1 MKIIKKFKMLVVAVF
16 LFFIVGNV
24 SAATTITVDNGQ
36 LLESDPQSYLVTNT
50 GELRVDGIQ
59 TGDALSAY
67 RILDT
72 YYNESTNQISYD
84 FTDDFKGFLAQ
95 SSTYRDMT
103 VETYQGLTSGSIT
116 SGSTTSQS
124 TLDALASAYAAYIKK
139 NTVTASATALNVS
152 GNTASATLPAG
163 AYLVLPTET
172 TRIYA
177 VMVGNIEFKA
187 EDNAWNLENVT
198 IVAKV
203 SDARVDKKVGT
214 TSNSEGSFGIMD
226 TINYYIT
233 ATVPQYP
240 TNATNKTFVVT
251 DTMSAGLTFNGIESI
266 TIYDGETQLNVSSDG
281 RVMDSS
287 MSNPVGM
294 IEVSGQVITFDFILD
309 NVKSTTLKIS
319 YRARLN
325 ASAGLGLAGGNKN
338 GATLQYS
345 NDPYGT
351 GTYTTDA
358 RNSETTVYTYALKVL
373 SYETGNESTVLEG
386 ATFDLYADV
395 DLNNKITSISTDAS
409 GTGQNIGLASG
420 TYYLKQTKAP
430 SGYSLLRDSIPVTI
444 SDATDE
450 GDTGVV
456 TVKVAATKIG
466 ALPITGGF
474 GTIAFTVSGI
484 MIIAAAI
491 LFVVVYKRRKK
502 EQQQTL

>member
-1 MKIIKKFKMLVVAVF
+1 MYKR
-16 LFFIVGNV
+16 
-24 SAATTITVDNGQ
+24 Q
-36 LLESDPQSYLVTNT
+36 
-50 GELRVDGIQ
+50 
-59 TGDALSAY
+59 
-67 RILDT
+67 
-72 YYNESTNQISYD
+72 
-84 FTDDFKGFLAQ
+84 
-95 SSTYRDMT
+95 
-103 VETYQGLTSGSIT
+103 
-116 SGSTTSQS
+116 
-124 TLDALASAYAAYIKK
+124 
-139 NTVTASATALNVS
+139 
-152 GNTASATLPAG
+152 
-163 AYLVLPTET
+163 
-172 TRIYA
+172 
-177 VMVGNIEFKA
+177 
-187 EDNAWNLENVT
+187 
-198 IVAKV
+198 
-203 SDARVDKKVGT
+203 
-214 TSNSEGSFGIMD
+214 
-226 TINYYIT
+226 
-233 ATVPQYP
+233 
-240 TNATNKTFVVT
+240 NATNKTFVVT

-287 MSNPVGM
+287 MSNPVGK